1 MKISII
7 CGAALLIIVALAL
20 FIRFYRYKV
29 KFYSNGGGRVRN
41 ARARKGEYFAMPKD
55 PSRSGYAFGG
65 WFEDKALTVRFTATK
80 IERRR
85 GMKAYAKWVEGS
97 SKGDCAALKGKKD
110 EKRGRETERDARVAK
125 RRRTTIIY
133 ILLVFFAIVALFPL
147 YYLIITAFKSE
158 EEAELSASL
167 IPKSFE
173 IIENIKFVLSHKD
186 YNVVRMFLNTML
198 VFALKT
204 TGTCVTC
211 SIAAYGFAMYKFP
224 GKNIIFFLLLSTM
237 MIPGEL
243 LGIPIYEFMVN
254 TGLKSVAYIPLW
266 LASWFATD
274 IFVIFMLKQFFET
287 VPKALIEAARIDGY
301 NEFQIFFKIVLPLN
315 VPVFVTVILL
325 NFVGT
330 YNDLYGPALY
340 VTEKSDW
347 LMAQSI
353 NIFENLY
360 PSGGSYSV
368 VPWNYVSV
376 ATLIAMMPVVLLFS
390 FMQKKFMESVA
401 GVGIKG

>member
-1 MKISII
+1 MK
-7 CGAALLIIVALAL
+7 
-20 FIRFYRYKV
+20 
-29 KFYSNGGGRVRN
+29 
-41 ARARKGEYFAMPKD
+41 
-55 PSRSGYAFGG
+55 
-65 WFEDKALTVRFTATK
+65 T
-80 IERRR
+80 
-85 GMKAYAKWVEGS
+85 EG
-97 SKGDCAALKGKKD
+97 KEKTGKTEKT
-110 EKRGRETERDARVAK
+110 KRGAPKKGSVL
-125 RRRTTIIY
+125 IY
-133 ILLVFFAIVALFPL
+133 FLLVFFAIVALFPL

-158 EEAELSASL
+158 NEAVLTTTL
-167 IPKSFE
+167 WPKSFAFFD
-173 IIENIKFVLSHKD
+173 NIKFVLGHED
-186 YNVVRMFLNTML
+186 YKVGRMFLNTML
-198 VFALKT
+198 VFVLKT
-204 TGTCVTC
+204 AGTCITC
-211 SIAAYGFAMYKFP
+211 SIAAYGFAMFRFP
-224 GKNIIFFLLLSTM
+224 GKNVIFFMLLATM

-254 TGLKSVAYIPLW
+254 AGLRDVAYIPLW
-266 LASWFATD
+266 IAAWFATD
-274 IFVIFMLKQFFET
+274 VFVIFMFRQFFET

-315 VPVFVTVILL
+315 KPVFITVILL

-340 VTEKSDW
+340 VTEKSNW

-390 FMQKKFMESVA
+390 FMQKQFMESVS